1 MEDLSMKFEL
11 DLIKD
16 KIEFF
21 EAPTLEELEKKINQQ
36 IENNQALLLRVG
48 SVSHQTAVIDG
59 RIMYSAVI
67 HFKAES

>member
-1 MEDLSMKFEL
+1 MEDWFMNFGL

-21 EAPTLEELEKKINQQ
+21 EALSLEELEKKISQQ
-36 IENNQALLLRVG
+36 IENNQALLLRVH

-59 RIMYSAVI
+59 RIHYSAVV